1 MLRRVR
7 PMIRYGGA
15 VCIALGLA
23 AGPTRAEAG
32 TTASQIELVISA
44 VADGDAYGAA
54 SVELRLLNSGS
65 APEAMALPP
74 QIGAELTVNRSTS
87 NISLE
92 RAPQTPA
99 AVSVPAGGF
108 TRARYILHLPISEE
122 HTSDLQSLMRR
133 SYAVFCLKQKHN
145 SIS

>member
-99 AVSVPAGGF
+99 AV
-108 TRARYILHLPISEE
+108 RSEE
-122 HTSDLQSLMRR
+122 HTSELQSLMRN
-133 SYAVFCLKQKHN
+133 SYAVFCLKKKNIQDK
-145 SIS
+145 